1 MAGRYFAA
9 DCVNIIQRKSRRY
22 RNRRQCWGWSVS
34 VGIVS
39 RRAMHESVRRASASK
54 SVAKT
59 IHMIHLGIG
68 DVTSEKRESGTA
80 VVLSALLS
88 SVRGTGGGGLDA
100 NRASAVATAAQWWA
114 RTLASADVS
123 PELPALDPLFLFT
136 VGNDLAR
143 SSNSV
148 WDFRVR
154 PNGELV
160 LLRANHWDV
169 QGSADPASW
178 IYKLELSGP
187 TAGEVVRRSR
197 EAVLHFR
204 LAGDSRRPWIGLSP
218 IGWASLTGRLNGALE
233 TSLGHEASGPVG
245 SLIPLAEGTEATSD
259 FKDSFNKLAGETALL
274 ETTAGG
280 GGDMGQAPRRDWIPA
295 RLGPNTPQA
304 MVMLRDQVEACV
316 LALFGVSPALTTSVS
331 DGTKARED
339 FRRLIVAVCRPI
351 GKIVA
356 AELMRVIE
364 LPFVLRFG
372 SLRAIDLQGSA
383 RSVASLV
390 AAGMDLSEARKIA
403 GLDD

>member
-1 MAGRYFAA
+1 
-9 DCVNIIQRKSRRY
+9 
-22 RNRRQCWGWSVS
+22 
-34 VGIVS
+34 
-39 RRAMHESVRRASASK
+39 
-54 SVAKT
+54 
-59 IHMIHLGIG
+59 MIHLGIG
-68 DVTSEKRESGTA
+68 DVTSEKRESGTN
-80 VVLSALLS
+80 VVLNSLLASA
-88 SVRGTGGGGLDA
+88 RGTGGGGLDA
-100 NRASAVATAAQWWA
+100 NRASAVATAAGWWA
-114 RTLASADVS
+114 RTLASAEVS

-143 SSNSV
+143 EGNSV

-160 LLRANHWDV
+160 LLRANYWDV

-178 IYKLELSGP
+178 IYKLELAGP

-197 EAVLHFR
+197 ESVLHFR
-204 LAGDSRRPWIGLSP
+204 LAGDGRRPWIGLSP

-339 FRRLIVAVCRPI
+339 FRRLIVAVCRPL

-372 SLRAIDLQGSA
+372 SLRALDLQGSA
-383 RSVASLV
+383 RSVAALV
-390 AAGMDLSEARKIA
+390 AAGMDLAEARKIA